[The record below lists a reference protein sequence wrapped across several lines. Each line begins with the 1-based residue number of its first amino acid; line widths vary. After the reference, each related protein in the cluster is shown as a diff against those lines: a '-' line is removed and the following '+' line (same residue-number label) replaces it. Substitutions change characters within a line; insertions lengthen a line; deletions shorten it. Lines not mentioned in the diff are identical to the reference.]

1 MEECHNVIFLLLNL
15 AEKKCP
21 VSLFANRSMEKKC
34 WWASVYFLLFITN
47 RYSSKIYPIVTFS
60 ARHNNNT
67 NITLKKKKRI
77 LEKKFSVRCC
87 FEHFVMKS
95 HW

>member
-15 AEKKCP
+15 AEEKCP
-21 VSLFANRSMEKKC
+21 MGLFANRSIEKKC

-60 ARHNNNT
+60 AMHNNNT
-67 NITLKKKKRI
+67 NITLKKKKEFWKRN
-77 LEKKFSVRCC
+77 FQ
-87 FEHFVMKS
+87 
-95 HW
+95 